1 MVRGLLLLAG
11 LSVLGIA
18 VVAGVLLYFNSSLPS
33 FESLEDY
40 HPPQVTRMYDR
51 HGKVVAELF
60 EEKRSL
66 VALSKIPLHVR
77 NAFLAAEDAS
87 FYSHPGLDFTGML
100 RALWRNVLAGRVV
113 QGGSTITQQVIKT
126 FILGPRRTYSRKIK
140 ELLLA
145 LHLESNLSKDDILS
159 LYLNQIFFGHQCYGI
174 QEAGRFFFGKDVSD
188 LTIDEGAMLASLPKS
203 PALYSPVKHPDR
215 ARKRRD
221 WVLGQMEANGMISAD
236 KAENARR
243 SPLKIEARSA
253 NFFGLAPYYAEH
265 CRRILQEKL
274 GRDRLYRGGL
284 RVDLAV
290 DLDLQAAARD
300 ALVDGLRMVDRR
312 QGFRGALGRLS
323 ERDIASLHEQSGLN
337 STEFRRPRDGRVW
350 TISLQD
356 GGREDAVPRTG
367 WRELVKDLRIVV
379 PVVSIERA
387 QGNHTV
393 KLDLGSLTATLDP
406 SSYKWARKFSPLRQT
421 PAPKSATD
429 VLAVGDLVE
438 VQVEK
443 TDPAG
448 VIVLLSQPPLVQG
461 SLVAIDPGSKQ
472 VLAMVGGS
480 DFRRS
485 PFIRAVQSR
494 RQPGS
499 SFKPIL
505 YAAAIHTRAYT
516 PVTILM
522 DTPETFRAAISGKA
536 WKPRNFE
543 RQFIGRVTLRQA
555 LAHSI
560 NTVAVKVGTDI
571 GPDAVIEMAHKLGIR
586 SELMRNLSLALG
598 TSEVTLLELTGAYAV
613 FAAGGVAAE
622 PIFITGMR
630 DTQGQPVEPG
640 GQDEPRQAISSA
652 EAFVMTSLLRSV
664 VEEGTGRRALSLGRP
679 VAGKTGTTNQQRDG
693 WFVGFSPELATG
705 VWVGFDDHSRMGT
718 GWAQGAGTALPIW
731 VEFMSQALKD
741 TPRRD
746 FEAPADVVFAR
757 VDPQNGL
764 LASPGLNDAK
774 FEVFVEG
781 SEPCSMSSRLSLTA
795 SEPMSAGAEM
805 LDVSTG
811 QRMPEGLFH

>member
-1 MVRGLLLLAG
+1 MRGLLLGAA

-60 EEKRSL
+60 DEKRSL

-100 RALWRNVLAGRVV
+100 RALWRNLLAGRVV

-126 FILGPRRTYSRKIK
+126 FILGPQRTYSRKIK

-159 LYLNQIFFGHQCYGI
+159 LYLNQIFFGHRCYGI
-174 QEAGRFFFGKDVSD
+174 QEASRFFFDKDVSD

-203 PALYSPVKHPDR
+203 PALYSPVRHPGR
-215 ARKRRD
+215 ALERRN
-221 WVLGQMEANGMISAD
+221 WVLGQMQTHGMLSAEQ
-236 KAENARR
+236 AESAQQ

-253 NFFGLAPYYAEH
+253 NFFRLAPYYAEY
-265 CRRILQEKL
+265 CRRLLQEKI

-284 RVDLAV
+284 HVDLAL
-290 DLDLQAAARD
+290 DLDLQAAARK
-300 ALVDGLRMVDRR
+300 ALADGLRMVDRR
-312 QGFRGALGRLS
+312 QGYRGPLGRLS
-323 ERDIASLHEQSGLN
+323 TQEVADLHERDGKKLRKGW
-337 STEFRRPRDGRVW
+337 VW
-350 TISLQD
+350 TISTQD
-356 GGREDAVPRTG
+356 GSQEGAPPKAS

-379 PVVSIERA
+379 PVVSIEQA
-387 QGNHTV
+387 GDNFTV
-393 KLDLGSLTATLDP
+393 KLDLGSLLGTLDP
-406 SSYKWARKFSPLRQT
+406 SSYKWAHKFSPLKRT
-421 PAPKSATD
+421 PTPKSVAD

-443 TDPAG
+443 VDPAD
-448 VIVLLSQPPLVQG
+448 VVVLLSQPPMVQG
-461 SLVAIDPGSKQ
+461 SLVAIDAESKH
-472 VLAMVGGS
+472 VLAMIGGN
-480 DFRRS
+480 DFRKS
-485 PFIRAVQSR
+485 PLVRAIQSR

-516 PVTILM
+516 PATILM
-522 DTPETFRAAISGKA
+522 DTPETFREAISGKS
-536 WKPRNFE
+536 WKPQNFE
-543 RQFIGRVTLRQA
+543 RQFLGQVTLRQA

-560 NTVAVKVGTDI
+560 NTVAVKIGADI
-571 GPDAVIEMAHKLGIR
+571 GPDAVIDMARKLDIHSEM
-586 SELMRNLSLALG
+586 MRNLSLALG
-598 TSEVTLLELTGAYAV
+598 TSEVTLLELTSAYSV
-613 FAAGGVAAE
+613 FAASGVAAE
-622 PIFITGMR
+622 PVFITGISDSHER
-630 DTQGQPVEPG
+630 PVEFSE
-640 GQDEPRQAISSA
+640 QEKPRQAISPA

-664 VEEGTGRRALSLGRP
+664 VEEGTGRRALALGRP

-693 WFVGFSPELATG
+693 WFVGFSPELTTG
-705 VWVGFDDHSRMGT
+705 VWVGFDDHSRMGA

-757 VDPQNGL
+757 IDPQNGL

-781 SEPCSMSSRLSLTA
+781 SEPSSMSSRVSSSVPGQATA
-795 SEPMSAGAEM
+795 GTEM